1 MQHTII
7 IRRHRPKYRLL
18 LTALVVAA
26 LALAGWGLY
35 RYTRQSAVAD
45 FEKATTERD
54 RLLDERRSL
63 TQQLRA
69 AKGEAAKLR
78 DALAYA
84 EQSKSIDG
92 DACRSVQD
100 SLAKLE
106 AESSTLREQLAFY
119 RGIVSPKEARAGV
132 RVQDLKVR
140 RSSSISGGWRYELV
154 LIQAIR
160 EESRIAGSVDLTIE
174 GVQGAKAVQLALAD
188 LVTAGEKNL
197 VFSFKYFEEFSGEF
211 RLPAGFRPTRV
222 VVTLRPANDR
232 PTVVDQFDWSSIET
246 LQERSND

>member
-7 IRRHRPKYRLL
+7 IRRHRPQLRLL
-18 LTALVVAA
+18 LTVLVVAA

-35 RYTRQSAVAD
+35 SYTRQSAVAD

-54 RLLDERRSL
+54 RLLEERRSL

-69 AKGEAAKLR
+69 AKSEIGKLR
-78 DALAYA
+78 DELAYA

-92 DACRSVQD
+92 DACRSVRD
-100 SLAKLE
+100 SLTQLE
-106 AESSTLREQLAFY
+106 AESSSLREQLAFY

-132 RVQDLKVR
+132 RVQDLKLR
-140 RSSSISGGWRYELV
+140 RVANGWRYELV

-160 EESRIAGSVDLTIE
+160 EESRIAGAVELSID
-174 GVQGAKAVQLALAD
+174 GVQGAKPTQLALSD
-188 LVTAGEKNL
+188 LITSGEKNL

-211 RLPAGFRPTRV
+211 RLPAGFKPTRV
-222 VVTLRPANDR
+222 RVTLKPANDR
-232 PTVVDQFDWSSIET
+232 PTVVDEYDWSAVET

>member
-1 MQHTII
+1 MRHAIVIQ
-7 IRRHRPKYRLL
+7 RHRPFFRLL
-18 LTALVVAA
+18 LTIGISAA

-69 AKGEAAKLR
+69 AKADIGKLR
-78 DALAYA
+78 DELAYA

-92 DACRSVQD
+92 DACRSVRE
-100 SLAKLE
+100 SLGKLE
-106 AESSTLREQLAFY
+106 AESASLREQLAFY

-132 RVQDLKVR
+132 RVQDLKLR
-140 RSSSISGGWRYELV
+140 RTATGWRYELV

-160 EESRIAGSVDLTIE
+160 EESRIAGAVELTIE
-174 GVQGAKAVQLALAD
+174 GVQGAKQTQLAMAD

-197 VFSFKYFEEFSGEF
+197 LFSFKYFEEFSGEF
-211 RLPAGFRPTRV
+211 RLPAGFKPARV
-222 VVTLRPANDR
+222 IVTLKPANDR
-232 PTVVDQFDWSSIET
+232 PTVMDQYNWSSIET

>member
-7 IRRHRPKYRLL
+7 IRRHRPKFRLL
-18 LTALVVAA
+18 LTAFVVAA
-26 LALAGWGLY
+26 LALSGWGLY
-35 RYTRQSAVAD
+35 RYTRQSTVAD

-54 RLLDERRSL
+54 RLLDERRAL

-69 AKGEAAKLR
+69 AKAEASKLR

-92 DACRSVQD
+92 DACRSVRD

-106 AESSTLREQLAFY
+106 SESATLREQLAFY

-140 RSSSISGGWRYELV
+140 RSGAGWRYELV

-160 EESRIAGSVDLTIE
+160 EESRIAGAVELSIE
-174 GVQGAKAVQLALAD
+174 GVQGAKAAQLALAD

>member
-1 MQHTII
+1 MQHAIV
-7 IRRHRPKYRLL
+7 IRRHRPLL
-18 LTALVVAA
+18 QLALIVAITAA
-26 LALAGWGLY
+26 LALSAWALY

-54 RLLDERRSL
+54 RLLEERRSL

-69 AKGEAAKLR
+69 AKSDIGKLR
-78 DALAYA
+78 DELAYA

-92 DACRSVQD
+92 DACRSVRD

-106 AESSTLREQLAFY
+106 SESASLREQLAFY

-132 RVQDLKVR
+132 RVQDLKLR
-140 RSSSISGGWRYELV
+140 RAGTGWRYELV

-160 EESRIAGSVDLTIE
+160 EESRIAGAVELTIE
-174 GVQGAKAVQLALAD
+174 GLQGAKPTQLALAD
-188 LVTAGEKNL
+188 LVTAGTKNL

-211 RLPAGFRPTRV
+211 RLPAGFKPTRV
-222 VVTLRPANDR
+222 VVTLKPANDR
-232 PTVVDQFDWSSIET
+232 PTVVDQYNWSAIET

>member
-7 IRRHRPKYRLL
+7 IRRHRPQLRLL
-18 LTALVVAA
+18 LTVLVVAA

-35 RYTRQSAVAD
+35 SYTRQSAVAD

-54 RLLDERRSL
+54 RLLEERRSL

-69 AKGEAAKLR
+69 AKSEIGKLR
-78 DALAYA
+78 DELAYA

-92 DACRSVQD
+92 DACRSVRD
-100 SLAKLE
+100 SLTQLE
-106 AESSTLREQLAFY
+106 TESSSLREQLAFY

-132 RVQDLKVR
+132 RVQDLKLR
-140 RSSSISGGWRYELV
+140 RVANGWRYELV

-160 EESRIAGSVDLTIE
+160 EESRIAGAVELSID
-174 GVQGAKAVQLALAD
+174 GVQGAKPTQLALSD
-188 LVTAGEKNL
+188 LITSGEKNL

-211 RLPAGFRPTRV
+211 RLPAGFKPTRV
-222 VVTLRPANDR
+222 RVTLKPANDR
-232 PTVVDQFDWSSIET
+232 PTVVDEYDWSAVET